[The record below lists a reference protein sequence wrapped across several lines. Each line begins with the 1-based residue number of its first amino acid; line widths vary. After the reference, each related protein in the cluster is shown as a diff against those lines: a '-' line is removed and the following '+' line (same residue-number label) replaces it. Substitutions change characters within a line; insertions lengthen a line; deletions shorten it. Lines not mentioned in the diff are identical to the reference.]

1 MSLPLTPVV
10 GYIRALTREDGQ
22 TLRADLDA
30 YACRARL
37 LVRDVAREAPGAS
50 AAMLPAFAGCL
61 EMVRTEIVRG
71 ILLPTWGHL
80 APNGVLGMALF
91 RAARQVGTPL
101 YVADLTDIPHWAVEI
116 AVSAHQVQADLIA
129 TAGGPS

>member
-1 MSLPLTPVV
+1 MSLPMTPVV
-10 GYIRALTREDGQ
+10 GYVRAPTGDDLQ
-22 TLRADLDA
+22 TLRADLDE
-30 YACRARL
+30 YASRARL

-91 RAARQVGTPL
+91 RSARRVSAPL
-101 YVADLTDIPHWAVEI
+101 YVADLTHIPYWAVEI

-129 TAGGPS
+129 PS